1 VKEVYFWLK
10 ISRIFLCSMH
20 MAAWVG
26 ALVRAGH
33 TGACPDVAP
42 RAGLLHRSEEWVQLG
57 DLKILGILGIL
68 RYYCYMS
75 IYYICLQFYASL
87 QCYCRCQ
94 IGIFRARLCPEADLR
109 MIP

>member
-57 DLKILGILGIL
+57 DLKILGIL
-68 RYYCYMS
+68 RYYCYMNS
-75 IYYICLQFYASL
+75 TRVCSAIVDVKSVYFGRDC
-87 QCYCRCQ
+87 
-94 IGIFRARLCPEADLR
+94 ARR
-109 MIP
+109 RI